1 MDEHSL
7 PTQCP
12 KCGCAQI
19 SVVTDRRFDA
29 LGEHEKHTVTCSQ
42 GHTTTY
48 RDDSAPA
55 SPRSL
60 LATVRDA
67 LTK

>member
-1 MDEHSL
+1 MNEHSL

-12 KCGCAQI
+12 LCGCAQI

-29 LGEHEKHTVTCSQ
+29 LGEHAKHTVTCSQ

-48 RDDSAPA
+48 GDTRAPA

>member
-1 MDEHSL
+1 MNEHSL

-12 KCGCAQI
+12 QCGCTQI

-29 LGEHEKHTVTCSQ
+29 LGEYEKHTVTCSQ

-48 RDDSAPA
+48 GDTSAPA